1 MNKLIDP
8 RTCVFYLL
16 HYPLVRFRALL
27 IRDMLDNTFIFSDKD
42 FPGHFD
48 NLSKSQA
55 QRLLNQRPDILDLT
69 NPHHVNMI
77 ESFGL
82 IIDHPVKEVK

>member
-1 MNKLIDP
+1 MKNLDP
-8 RTCVFYLL
+8 RTHIFYLL

-27 IRDMLDNTFIFSDKD
+27 IRDMLDNTFTFSDKD
-42 FPGHFD
+42 YPGHFD

-69 NPHHVNMI
+69 NPHHVEMV

-82 IIDHPVKEVK
+82 NIDHPVKEAK